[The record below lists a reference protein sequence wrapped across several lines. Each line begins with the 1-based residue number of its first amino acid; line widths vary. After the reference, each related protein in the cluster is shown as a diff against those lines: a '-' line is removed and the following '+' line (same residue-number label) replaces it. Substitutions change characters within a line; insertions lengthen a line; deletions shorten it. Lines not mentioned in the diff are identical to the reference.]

1 MKMKIIQLFQKPLIL
16 IFFVI
21 LLASCEKGDL
31 PSKDSTEGYIKFKV
45 NGVLTTVN
53 INYYFTNRQQANS
66 VIEYGLEAFQAGSVK
81 NPDGTFPTL
90 DFGIFS
96 RKPIAEKSYNQLTD
110 NDVSIEVNY
119 SPNEKKLYYSYVSD
133 DFQITISKLTNT
145 KVEGK
150 IKGGL
155 LHNINDQS
163 DFVNIS
169 DGEFSLPVYENK

>member
-1 MKMKIIQLFQKPLIL
+1 MKMKTIPLFQKPFIFISLI
-16 IFFVI
+16 I
-21 LLASCEKGDL
+21 LMTSCEKENF

-45 NGVLTTVN
+45 NGVPTTLNV
-53 INYYFTNRQQANS
+53 NYYFTNRLYPNS
-66 VIEYGLEAFQAGSVK
+66 ITEYGLEAFQAGSAK
-81 NPDGTFPTL
+81 NPDGTYPNL

-96 RKPIAEKSYNQLTD
+96 TVPISQRSYNQLTD
-110 NDVSIEVNY
+110 NDIAIEVNY

-133 DFQITISKLTNT
+133 DFQITISKLSNT

-150 IKGGL
+150 IEGGL

-169 DGEFSLPVYENK
+169 DGEFSLPVYRN

>member
-1 MKMKIIQLFQKPLIL
+1 MKTKTIPLFQKPFAFISLI
-16 IFFVI
+16 I
-21 LLASCEKGDL
+21 LMVSCEKGDL
-31 PSKDSTEGYIKFKV
+31 TSKGSTEGYIKFKV
-45 NGVLTTVN
+45 NGVPTTVN

-66 VIEYGLEAFQAGSVK
+66 VIEYGLEAFQIGSAK

-110 NDVSIEVNY
+110 NDVAIEVNY

-133 DFQITISKLTNT
+133 DFQITISKLSNT

-169 DGEFSLPVYENK
+169 NGEFSLPIYAK